1 MFEVGWQSLARF
13 SPADRLNRPAKRT
26 ELLEFFDR
34 RPVMPTSMTGL
45 SCYGSSSDSR
55 RSAPLAILR
64 LMPSALDAEPQ
75 DLCSFLLH
83 SVSGA
88 QICNFTLA
96 VFQSEFLR
104 SEK

>member
-13 SPADRLNRPAKRT
+13 SPADGLNRPAKRT
-26 ELLEFFDR
+26 ELLEFCDR

-55 RSAPLAILR
+55 RPVPLAILR
-64 LMPSALDAEPQ
+64 FMPSALGAEPQ
-75 DLCSFLLH
+75 DLCGFLLH
-83 SVSGA
+83 SASGA
-88 QICNFTLA
+88 RMCNFTLV